1 MENKNMEKQDPPKF
15 KSIEDNYIFNLSLAQ
30 TNLLDQV
37 ERYLAK
43 HGKEATLDF
52 IKALRDSLK

>member
-1 MENKNMEKQDPPKF
+1 MNQQEPPKF

-52 IKALRDSLK
+52 IRALKDSLK